1 MVFTQWHVMS
11 LSLSCASSTMALVY
25 RQPYKTTLHLSLIM
39 RQNLSMPKV
48 VIDLWY
54 TWTHPL
60 FKRIEHWYPQ
70 RTLNTLKSFRIILK
84 QFLKWER
91 ACIHDQKQHFINTD
105 FQEIFSYTLE
115 PYFYL
120 QCHVW
125 GIESAEQNVLIRLI
139 LICYL
144 HFGGKW
150 HQSIQRA
157 FPIRYIN
164 IASVVIALTFA
175 SNPQRKFQP

>member
-1 MVFTQWHVMS
+1 M
-11 LSLSCASSTMALVY
+11 
-25 RQPYKTTLHLSLIM
+25 
-39 RQNLSMPKV
+39 
-48 VIDLWY
+48 
-54 TWTHPL
+54 
-60 FKRIEHWYPQ
+60 
-70 RTLNTLKSFRIILK
+70 NTLKSYRIILK

-125 GIESAEQNVLIRLI
+125 GIESAEQNILIRLI

-144 HFGGKW
+144 HLVESDIKASREHFQSGISISLALSLPWPLHQTLKENPTIKGKCG
-150 HQSIQRA
+150 IQGL
-157 FPIRYIN
+157 FYDWVIN
-164 IASVVIALTFA
+164 ACIDPFHISLSCQILCVSKTSL
-175 SNPQRKFQP
+175 